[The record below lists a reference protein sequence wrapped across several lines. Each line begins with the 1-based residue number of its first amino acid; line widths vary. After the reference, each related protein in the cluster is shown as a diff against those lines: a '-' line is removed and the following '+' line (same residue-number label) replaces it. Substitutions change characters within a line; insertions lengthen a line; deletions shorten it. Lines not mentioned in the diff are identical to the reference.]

1 MFLQALLYNNSDKQ
15 NFTNVSVLFANI
27 VTNERDRQSLLWH
40 FTASEDYVRD
50 LSQIYKQMSE
60 KYQASFNIFNA
71 NAGYISVTTQNSN
84 KQTHL
89 I

>member
-1 MFLQALLYNNSDKQ
+1 
-15 NFTNVSVLFANI
+15 
-27 VTNERDRQSLLWH
+27 
-40 FTASEDYVRD
+40 
-50 LSQIYKQMSE
+50 MSE